1 MIDGTPRKRVP
12 ATPLHIAVER
22 HEAHVSAFRAGV
34 EPVAEGP
41 SLYRLA
47 LAVVNRR
54 GALDLY
60 RRTRTS

>member
-1 MIDGTPRKRVP
+1 MIDGTPRRSVP
-12 ATPLHIAVER
+12 ATALRVALER
-22 HEAHVSAFRAGV
+22 HEANVSALRVGV

-47 LAVVNRR
+47 LAVVVRR

-60 RRTRTS
+60 RRARVP

>member
-1 MIDGTPRKRVP
+1 MIDGTPRRRVP
-12 ATPLHIAVER
+12 ASALRLAVER
-22 HEAHVSAFRAGV
+22 HEAHVSSFLAGV

-47 LAVVNRR
+47 LAVVVRR

-60 RRTRTS
+60 RRARTP

>member
-1 MIDGTPRKRVP
+1 MIDGTPRRRVP
-12 ATPLHIAVER
+12 ATAMRLAAER
-22 HEAHVSAFRAGV
+22 HNAHVSAFLTGV

-47 LAVVNRR
+47 LSVVVRR

-60 RRTRTS
+60 RRARTP